1 MRQFDVP
8 DLATGLSIVN
18 SRAVCHILEGGSNH
32 YSCRCF
38 ETPNDWKHAKDI
50 YVPSCDILVDDLVAA
65 KVHVNNFGEI
75 GLGAPMIPITDN
87 PGDNVGDP
95 SGGNKHAD
103 TPNFSG
109 SAKFGGALGGEPS
122 VLGGKPFGLGGVPAP
137 DFGGC
142 GNSGS
147 G

>member
-1 MRQFDVP
+1 MRPFDVP
-8 DLATGLSIVN
+8 DLATGLSIIN
-18 SRAVCHILEGGSNH
+18 SRAVCRILEGGSNH

-38 ETPNDWKHAKDI
+38 ETPDDWRHAKDI
-50 YVPSCDILVDDLVAA
+50 DVPNCDILVDDLVAA
-65 KVHVNNFGEI
+65 KVHVNNF

-122 VLGGKPFGLGGVPAP
+122 GLSGKSFGLGSVPAP
-137 DFGGC
+137 YFGGS